1 MNFNGN
7 YGFFGLVVLVLDIC
21 AIIRIA
27 QSGAAPF
34 KGEGLEWQC
43 TYQHDTDK
51 TFCFG
56 PDATIQEHC
65 ILFGSYYP
73 TDTTQEA
80 ITCLHDKDVNG
91 NDVTSLHIVH

>member
-1 MNFNGN
+1 MAVHVSARHRQD
-7 YGFFGLVVLVLDIC
+7 L
-21 AIIRIA
+21 R
-27 QSGAAPF
+27 
-34 KGEGLEWQC
+34 
-43 TYQHDTDK
+43 
-51 TFCFG
+51 

>member
-1 MNFNGN
+1 MAFS
-7 YGFFGLVVLVLDIC
+7 GLVVLVLDIC

-34 KGEGLEWQC
+34 KREGLEWQC

-51 TFCFG
+51 TFSFG
-56 PDATIQEHC
+56 SDVTIQEHC

-80 ITCLHDKDVNG
+80 ITCLHDKDADG
-91 NDVTSLHIVH
+91 NDVSSVHIVH